1 MTFFNFILG
10 FILSFYY
17 ILLFCKIY
25 NIKAI
30 SFQYLTKYL
39 FNKFSIIFFILRF
52 TKQIFMFIKSEN
64 NKTLIISL
72 TILNIL
78 KF

>member
-30 SFQYLTKYL
+30 SFQYLIKYL